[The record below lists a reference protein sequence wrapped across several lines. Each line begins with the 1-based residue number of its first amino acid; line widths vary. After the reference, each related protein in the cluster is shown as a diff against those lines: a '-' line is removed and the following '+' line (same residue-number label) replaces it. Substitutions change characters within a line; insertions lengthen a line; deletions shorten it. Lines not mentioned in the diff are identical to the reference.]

1 MSKAIVLINA
11 ELGTEGDLLQKLKK
25 IDFVKE
31 TYVVFGVYDIVVMLE
46 GGSQDDV
53 KKTITGEIRDFP
65 EVRSSLIMMVAD

>member
-11 ELGTEGDLLQKLKK
+11 ELGTEGYLLQKLKK

-31 TYVVFGVYDIVVMLE
+31 TYVVFGVYDIVVILE
-46 GGSQDDV
+46 GESQDDV
-53 KKTITGEIRDFP
+53 KKTITGEIREFP